1 MNLTRRLASV
11 AAIVTA
17 LALGAP
23 LIAASAA
30 TDPVPV
36 PSQGSPHCPAWYHG
50 PTNLATGC
58 PFWLMVP

>member
-1 MNLTRRLASV
+1 MFLTRRLASV
-11 AAIVTA
+11 AAVVAA

-23 LIAASAA
+23 VIPAGAA
-30 TDPVPV
+30 TAPVTD
-36 PSQGSPHCPAWYHG
+36 SGQGSPHCPSWYNG

>member
-1 MNLTRRLASV
+1 MYLTRRLASV
-11 AAIVTA
+11 GAITVA

-23 LIAASAA
+23 VIAAGAA
-30 TDPVPV
+30 TDPAPAAN
-36 PSQGSPHCPAWYHG
+36 PGSPHCPSWYNG

>member
-1 MNLTRRLASV
+1 MYLTRRLASV

-17 LALGAP
+17 LAVGGP
-23 LIAASAA
+23 LISASAA

-36 PSQGSPHCPAWYHG
+36 SSPGSPHCPAWYNG